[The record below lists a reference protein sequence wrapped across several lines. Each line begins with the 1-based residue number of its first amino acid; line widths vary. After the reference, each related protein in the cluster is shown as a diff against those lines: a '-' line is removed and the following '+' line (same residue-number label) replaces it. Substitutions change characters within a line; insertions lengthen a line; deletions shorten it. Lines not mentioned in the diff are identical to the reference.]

1 MRVLV
6 FPPGRDWATRRAA
19 AIEAERAGFDGVLVA
34 DHLSMYGVAHLEA
47 ISMMGALAAATRT
60 IPLVFGVL
68 SATFRA
74 PALVA
79 RAVLTLHDISGGRV
93 QAGLGAGVDEEEHRA
108 AGIRYGTPRAGD
120 RALEIVARHADEW
133 NCGAVYLDRAAE
145 RVARIRT
152 LIAAREKPL
161 RLGLKMPI
169 VLRPPRDPAA
179 AKRYNLDLALHGDLD
194 AMTER
199 LKEIRA
205 MGFDTIWLG
214 ANASSDAFERA
225 GALLPRAKQL

>member
-1 MRVLV
+1 MFRRARRLTLLRVLV

-60 IPLVFGVL
+60 IPLAFGVL

-108 AGIRYGTPRAGD
+108 AGIPYGTPR
-120 RALEIVARHADEW
+120 
-133 NCGAVYLDRAAE
+133 
-145 RVARIRT
+145 
-152 LIAAREKPL
+152 
-161 RLGLKMPI
+161 
-169 VLRPPRDPAA
+169 
-179 AKRYNLDLALHGDLD
+179 
-194 AMTER
+194 ER
-199 LKEIRA
+199 LQLME
-205 MGFDTIWLG
+205 DT
-214 ANASSDAFERA
+214 A
-225 GALLPRAKQL
+225 